1 MFNNSKLD
9 WAKIIIGKTIIEGK
23 CTYWEMGTSRGTS
36 RAYIKLIVD
45 DKEYLTATCN
55 VLLTEN
61 PERK

>member
-1 MFNNSKLD
+1 MFKNSKLD
-9 WAKIIIGKTIIEGK
+9 WAKIIIGKTTIEGK
-23 CTYWEMGTSRGTS
+23 CTYWEMGTGG
-36 RAYIKLIVD
+36 AYIKLIVD